1 MKNILI
7 LGGSYFVGR
16 VFTIMAASAGH
27 ALTLINRG
35 RFSMERYGTK
45 EELHF
50 DRHDVQALRSMSAQ
64 HYDAVVDFCGYEP
77 GDVCTVVENLPGT
90 IGQYIFL
97 STGDVYDRTIHTPK
111 GESTPLLKKQS
122 SCAGGEYM
130 YKKALLDQE
139 TREICAKKGIAYT
152 VLRPAFIYGP
162 YNYAPR
168 ESYYVK
174 KILDREPI
182 PVPRDADSEFQF
194 VYVRDVAV
202 AILECMER
210 EAARNEVF
218 NLSAPEI
225 MNYERFMQTLK
236 AVSDRPYDTYPI
248 SVQSVIS
255 QGITLPFPMRK
266 EESELF
272 CGDKAAQALGL
283 SYTPFMQG
291 LTRAYQG
298 FCTVFGG

>member
-97 STGDVYDRTIHTPK
+97 EHRRCI
-111 GESTPLLKKQS
+111 
-122 SCAGGEYM
+122 
-130 YKKALLDQE
+130 
-139 TREICAKKGIAYT
+139 
-152 VLRPAFIYGP
+152 
-162 YNYAPR
+162 
-168 ESYYVK
+168 
-174 KILDREPI
+174 
-182 PVPRDADSEFQF
+182 
-194 VYVRDVAV
+194 
-202 AILECMER
+202 
-210 EAARNEVF
+210 
-218 NLSAPEI
+218 
-225 MNYERFMQTLK
+225 
-236 AVSDRPYDTYPI
+236 RPY
-248 SVQSVIS
+248 
-255 QGITLPFPMRK
+255 
-266 EESELF
+266 
-272 CGDKAAQALGL
+272 
-283 SYTPFMQG
+283 
-291 LTRAYQG
+291 
-298 FCTVFGG
+298 

>member
-1 MKNILI
+1 M
-7 LGGSYFVGR
+7 
-16 VFTIMAASAGH
+16 
-27 ALTLINRG
+27 
-35 RFSMERYGTK
+35 
-45 EELHF
+45 
-50 DRHDVQALRSMSAQ
+50 
-64 HYDAVVDFCGYEP
+64 
-77 GDVCTVVENLPGT
+77 
-90 IGQYIFL
+90 
-97 STGDVYDRTIHTPK
+97 
-111 GESTPLLKKQS
+111 
-122 SCAGGEYM
+122 
-130 YKKALLDQE
+130 
-139 TREICAKKGIAYT
+139 
-152 VLRPAFIYGP
+152 
-162 YNYAPR
+162 
-168 ESYYVK
+168 
-174 KILDREPI
+174 PI
-182 PVPRDADSEFQF
+182 PVPRDAVSEFQV

-225 MNYERFMQTLK
+225 MNFERFMQTLQ

-248 SVQSVIS
+248 SAQSVIS
-255 QGITLPFPMRK
+255 QGIPLPFPMRK